1 MTSPSLQEDQLQRRI
16 LRVPVKQT
24 RSRRQ
29 QAFWAQVEHHKQR
42 RLAYLKEKES
52 TAAKSGTDTAHRSLL
67 RDSFQWR
74 HRHRRVLQGEGQGF
88 NHTKAVGSIGLSNCH
103 MVLWTGEISIGTP
116 PQSFSVDFDTG
127 SSDLW
132 VPSSKCTED
141 CAPYSTWRLYDE
153 TKSSTYTVA
162 DPNPELNAFR
172 EEYADGEIVRG
183 EHAKDVLHLGDDVT
197 IEDQIF
203 AQITQ
208 LEGFTS
214 CAGEEGLLGLG
225 FADISSHNFPTT
237 LNGLKQVLKNSVFSM
252 FLDATHDDYPGDNI
266 PDGDQGY
273 GRDHAT
279 SANSEL
285 VFGGVD
291 QTKYM
296 GCLQW
301 HALGQFHEINGD
313 TFAGYWDIMLDG
325 GVNFQNTALLG
336 ASKLAIIDS
345 GSSFVLGPSEA
356 VGAIAEKAGVICF
369 DLSGE
374 DPEVVECDRAE
385 GFDTAAY
392 DCNQQFGSLEFV
404 ADGYTY
410 ALDEKAITEVFVTDE
425 GPLCLMRIL
434 GSFEL
439 PGWSK

>member
-1 MTSPSLQEDQLQRRI
+1 MTPPSSLQDKDQELQRRI

-29 QAFWAQVEHHKQR
+29 QAFWAQLEHHKQR
-42 RLAYLKEKES
+42 RLAHLSSDNKRRTTDES
-52 TAAKSGTDTAHRSLL
+52 KHQSSTVLPS
-67 RDSFQWR
+67 W
-74 HRHRRVLQGEGQGF
+74 RHRRVQQQGEESGV
-88 NHTKAVGSIGLSNCH
+88 NHKAMGSIGLSNCH

-116 PQSFSVDFDTG
+116 PQTFSVDFDTG

-132 VPSSKCTED
+132 VPSAKCTTD
-141 CAPYSTWRLYDE
+141 CAPYTTWRLYDE
-153 TKSSTYTVA
+153 SKSSSYSLADA
-162 DPNPELNAFR
+162 DPMLNAFQ
-172 EEYADGEIVRG
+172 EEYADGEVVRG
-183 EHAKDVLHLGDDVT
+183 EHAIDVLHLGDDVSINNQT
-197 IEDQIF
+197 F
-203 AQITQ
+203 AQITE

-225 FADISSHNFPTT
+225 FSDISSHNFPTT
-237 LNGLKQVLKNSVFSM
+237 LNGLKQVLKNDIFSM
-252 FLDATHDDYPGDNI
+252 FLDKTHDDYPGDNI
-266 PDGDQGY
+266 PDDVNGY
-273 GRDHAT
+273 GLDHAA

-285 VFGGVD
+285 VLGGVD
-291 QTKYM
+291 QTKYN

-325 GVNFQNTALLG
+325 GINFQNTPLLG

-345 GSSFVLGPSEA
+345 GSSFVLGPAEA
-356 VGAIAEKAGVICF
+356 VGAIAQQAGVVCF
-369 DLSGE
+369 DLSGFA
-374 DPEVVECDRAE
+374 PEVVECDRAE

-392 DCNQQFGSLEFV
+392 DCDQTFGTLDFI
-404 ADGYTY
+404 ADGYKYT
-410 ALDEKAITEVFVTDE
+410 LNEEDITEVFETDE